1 MTTISVAMGRRPRVL
16 GPGIALLG
24 ALTLNVMISKGFDI
38 LVAVSLVILAMFAFG
53 VVGAL
58 IDPPEE

>member
-1 MTTISVAMGRRPRVL
+1 MPGRTAAL
-16 GPGIALLG
+16 AGTLALIALLG
-24 ALTLNVMISKGFDI
+24 ALTLNVMITKGFDI

-58 IDPPEE
+58 INPPEE